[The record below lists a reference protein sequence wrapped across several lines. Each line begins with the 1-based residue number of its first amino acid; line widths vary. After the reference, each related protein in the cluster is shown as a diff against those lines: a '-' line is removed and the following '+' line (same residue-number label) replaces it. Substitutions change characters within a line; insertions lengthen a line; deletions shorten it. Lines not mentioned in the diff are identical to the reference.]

1 MKTYLDTSA
10 LIKLV
15 VAEPE
20 SPALRSYLGTIPY
33 DTRMADAA
41 GLLEIPVI
49 DRDLHH
55 SANR

>member
-1 MKTYLDTSA
+1 MKTFLDTSA
-10 LIKLV
+10 LIRLV

-41 GLLEIPVI
+41 GLLAIPVI
-49 DRDLHH
+49 APGSSPQR
-55 SANR
+55 